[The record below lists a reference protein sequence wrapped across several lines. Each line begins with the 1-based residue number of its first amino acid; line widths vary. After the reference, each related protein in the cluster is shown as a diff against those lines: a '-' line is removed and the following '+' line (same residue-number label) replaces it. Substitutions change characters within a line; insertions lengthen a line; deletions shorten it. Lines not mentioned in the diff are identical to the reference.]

1 MSTVSHVSAPHVV
14 TTHDTPYNSVIS
26 GRNEAHSSGVSWGAV
41 IAGAFVAAALSLIL
55 LALGAGIG
63 LSAISP
69 WANAGASAST
79 VSKGAIFW
87 MILME
92 IVSSAFGGYVAGR
105 LRTKW
110 VQVHSDEVFFRDT
123 AHGFPVWAVAL
134 VLSAG
139 FLTASAARLAGEA
152 RSGAESATAAART
165 VDPNAYFVD
174 ALLRGTP
181 GTPATTPTSDA
192 SAAATQQEVAVIL
205 ANDLRRGTLNDYDSQ
220 YLAQLIAARTGL
232 TPADA
237 QARVQQVFDQARQAT
252 DDARKAAAHG
262 LYWLF
267 LALLIGAFSASYAA
281 TSGGRQ
287 RDNVLIIG
295 V

>member
-1 MSTVSHVSAPHVV
+1 MSTISHAPVPHAAPMYTAPV
-14 TTHDTPYNSVIS
+14 THSH
-26 GRNEAHSSGVSWGAV
+26 NEAHSSGVSWGAV
-41 IAGAFVAAALSLIL
+41 IAGAFIGAALWLTL
-55 LALGAGIG
+55 LSLGAGIG

-69 WANAGASAST
+69 WQGAGASGAT
-79 VSKGAIFW
+79 VTRGAIFW

-92 IVSSAFGGYVAGR
+92 LISSAVGGYVAGR

-123 AHGFPVWAVAL
+123 AHGFLVWAVAI
-134 VLSAG
+134 VISAG

-152 RSGAESATAAART
+152 RSGAETATSAAA

-181 GTPATTPTSDA
+181 GAPASTSASDA
-192 SAAATQQEVAVIL
+192 SAAATQQEVGVIL

-237 QARVQQVFDQARQAT
+237 QARVQQVFDQAREAA

-267 LALLIGAFSASYAA
+267 LAMLVGAFSASYAA
-281 TSGGRQ
+281 TIGGRQ
-287 RDNVLIIG
+287 RDNVLIVGI
-295 V
+295 

>member
-1 MSTVSHVSAPHVV
+1 MSTVSHVSAPQVV
-14 TTHDTPYNSVIS
+14 TTHDTPYNS
-26 GRNEAHSSGVSWGAV
+26 GRNEAHGSGVSWAAV
-41 IAGAFVAAALSLIL
+41 IAGAFIGAALWLTL

-69 WANAGASAST
+69 WQGAGASGAAVT
-79 VSKGAIFW
+79 RGAIFW
-87 MILME
+87 MIFME
-92 IVSSAFGGYVAGR
+92 MVSSAVGGYVAGR

-110 VQVHSDEVFFRDT
+110 VQVHSDEVYFRDT
-123 AHGFPVWAVAL
+123 AHGFLVWAVAI
-134 VLSAG
+134 VISAG
-139 FLTASAARLAGEA
+139 FLTASAARLSGEV
-152 RSGAESATAAART
+152 RSGADTATSAARA

-181 GTPATTPTSDA
+181 GATVNTPEANPATA
-192 SAAATQQEVAVIL
+192 QATQQEVAVIL
-205 ANDLRRGTLNDYDSQ
+205 ANDLRRGSLNDYDNQ

-237 QARVQQVFDQARQAT
+237 QARLQQVFDQARQAA
-252 DDARKAAAHG
+252 DDARKSAAHG

-267 LALLIGAFSASYAA
+267 LAMLVGAFSASYAA
-281 TSGGRQ
+281 TIGGRQ

>member
-1 MSTVSHVSAPHVV
+1 MSTVSHAPQVV
-14 TTHDTPYNSVIS
+14 TTHDTPYASTINT
-26 GRNEAHSSGVSWGAV
+26 GRNEAHSSGVSWAAV
-41 IAGAFVAAALSLIL
+41 LAGAFIGAALWLTL
-55 LALGAGIG
+55 LALGAGVG

-69 WANAGASAST
+69 WQGAGASGAA
-79 VSKGAIFW
+79 VSRGAIFW
-87 MILME
+87 MIFME
-92 IVSSAFGGYVAGR
+92 LISSAVGGYIAGR

-110 VQVHSDEVFFRDT
+110 VQVHSDEVYFRDT
-123 AHGFPVWAVAL
+123 AHGFLVWAVAI
-134 VLSAG
+134 VISAG
-139 FLTASAARLAGEA
+139 FLTASAARLAGEV
-152 RSGAESATAAART
+152 RSGADTATSAART

-181 GTPATTPTSDA
+181 GAPVNSSTSDA
-192 SAAATQQEVAVIL
+192 NAAATQQEVAVIL
-205 ANDLRRGTLNDYDSQ
+205 ANDLRHGSLNDYDSQ

-237 QARVQQVFDQARQAT
+237 QARVQQVFDQARQAA

-267 LALLIGAFSASYAA
+267 LAMLIGAFSASYAA
-281 TSGGRQ
+281 TIGGRQ

-295 V
+295 A

>member
-1 MSTVSHVSAPHVV
+1 MSTVSHAPHVV
-14 TTHDTPYNSVIS
+14 TTHDTPYTSINT
-26 GRNEAHSSGVSWGAV
+26 GRNEAHSSGVSWPAV
-41 IAGAFVAAALSLIL
+41 LAGAFIGAALWLTL

-69 WANAGASAST
+69 WQGAGASGTA
-79 VSKGAIFW
+79 VSRGAIFW

-92 IVSSAFGGYVAGR
+92 LISSAAGGYIAGR

-123 AHGFPVWAVAL
+123 AHGFLVWAVAI
-134 VLSAG
+134 VISAG

-152 RSGAESATAAART
+152 RSGAETATSAART

-181 GTPATTPTSDA
+181 GATVNTPEANPATMQ
-192 SAAATQQEVAVIL
+192 AAQQEVAVIL
-205 ANDLRRGTLNDYDSQ
+205 ANDLRHGSLNDYDSQ

-237 QARVQQVFDQARQAT
+237 QARVQQVFDQARQAA
-252 DDARKAAAHG
+252 DDARKGAAHG

-267 LALLIGAFSASYAA
+267 LAMLIGAFSASFAA
-281 TSGGRQ
+281 TIGGRQ
-287 RDNVLIIG
+287 RDNALIVG